1 MSPVAV
7 PSAPAAK
14 PMAAKSS
21 EEFTQLKRSLNEIA
35 SWEISPNDYSKI
47 PLIYKTM
54 GTEQQARSF
63 VKAIQLP
70 TPEM

>member
-21 EEFTQLKRSLNEIA
+21 EEFTLLKRSLNEIA
-35 SWEISPNDYSKI
+35 SWEISPNGYDKI
-47 PLIYKTM
+47 QIIYPFP
-54 GTEQQARSF
+54 GNEQQARAY
-63 VKAIQLP
+63 VKAIELP
-70 TPEM
+70 TPDM